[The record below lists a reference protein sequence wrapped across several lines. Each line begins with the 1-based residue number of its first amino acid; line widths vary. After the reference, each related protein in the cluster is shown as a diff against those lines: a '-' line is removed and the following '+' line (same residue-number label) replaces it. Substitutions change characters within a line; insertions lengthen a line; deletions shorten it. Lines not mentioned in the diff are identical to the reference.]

1 MEFECT
7 TTANKQK
14 RNRLLLEAKKSSTQV
29 SAAQLHPVR
38 ELAEMA
44 SLRGE
49 GPPPA
54 TLQLE
59 MKIPSDRG
67 KEEPP

>member
-1 MEFECT
+1 LEFECT

-14 RNRLLLEAKKSSTQV
+14 RNRLLLEAKKSSTHV
-29 SAAQLHPVR
+29 SAAQLQPVR
-38 ELAEMA
+38 EVADMA

-49 GPPPA
+49 GPPA
-54 TLQLE
+54 ALQLE
-59 MKIPSDRG
+59 MKIPTDRS